1 MTIREHLLTI
11 QAKEGMSDE
20 AMAARL
26 GISRS
31 AWTRIKLGHRNVG
44 GKVLRGVAREFP
56 HLITSE
62 TVAVSA

>member
-1 MTIREHLLTI
+1 MTLRDQLLAI
-11 QAKEGMSDE
+11 QAKDNMSDE
-20 AMAARL
+20 TMASRL

-31 AWTRIKLGHRNVG
+31 AWTRIKLGDRNLG

-62 TVAVSA
+62 TIAISA